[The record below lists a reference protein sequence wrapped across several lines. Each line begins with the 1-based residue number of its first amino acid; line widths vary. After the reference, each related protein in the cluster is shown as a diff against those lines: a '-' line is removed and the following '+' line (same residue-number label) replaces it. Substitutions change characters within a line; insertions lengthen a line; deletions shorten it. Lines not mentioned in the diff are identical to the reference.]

1 MVATRQDIDIDLHI
15 IRIGM
20 ANRPYIEAL
29 DHKGSISKKFLGND
43 KNRIASFNGWF
54 YHLDMLT
61 VKLFLHHWN
70 CLHKFFLTVV

>member
-43 KNRIASFNGWF
+43 KNRIASFNG
-54 YHLDMLT
+54 
-61 VKLFLHHWN
+61 
-70 CLHKFFLTVV
+70 